1 MSLYIIRLP
10 ESQET
15 PSPLTLTQLNVE
27 TQVQPIDE
35 FLFITPRSTLQAL
48 KEATTV
54 MVLYMLFS

>member
-35 FLFITPRSTLQAL
+35 FLFNIPRSTLQAL

-54 MVLYMLFS
+54 MVLYMFFT

>member
-35 FLFITPRSTLQAL
+35 FLFNTPRSTLQAL
-48 KEATTV
+48 KEATIV
-54 MVLYMLFS
+54 MILYMFFT

>member
-15 PSPLTLTQLNVE
+15 PSPLTLTQLNVD

-35 FLFITPRSTLQAL
+35 FLFITPRYYKIL
-48 KEATTV
+48 K
-54 MVLYMLFS
+54 F